1 MGFAGGGGGD
11 RVLAQMQA
19 DDLSRPPGRGPKW
32 DRKVWL
38 KLALALTP
46 FVAIT
51 VIAII
56 FG

>member
-1 MGFAGGGGGD
+1 MGFAGGGSGD

-19 DDLSRPPGRGPKW
+19 DDLNNPQGRGPKW

-46 FVAIT
+46 FVVLTIIAAI
-51 VIAII
+51 VS
-56 FG
+56 